1 MERRATMNSQSLASL
16 KQWAE
21 EIIKKKEE
29 IALLEKE
36 ISQKQEKVFETLE
49 KNELETI
56 VVGESESEIKITI
69 VRPSTLKFKEDA
81 LQEQLSAKQWRQITK
96 TVIDKKAVEDAVARG
111 IVDISV
117 ISKNSSEVAS
127 KPYLKIT
134 NAKK

>member
-1 MERRATMNSQSLASL
+1 MNSQSLASL